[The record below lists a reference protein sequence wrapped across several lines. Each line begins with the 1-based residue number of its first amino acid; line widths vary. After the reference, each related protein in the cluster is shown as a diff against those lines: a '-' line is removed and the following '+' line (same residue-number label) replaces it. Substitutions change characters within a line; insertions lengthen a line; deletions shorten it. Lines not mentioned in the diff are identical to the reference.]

1 MLALSMENAYTY
13 LPINLASRGLSTDI
27 FGRCTKRHKNHQC
40 NILSN
45 SKNLKAT

>member
-1 MLALSMENAYTY
+1 MLALSMENAHTY

-45 SKNLKAT
+45 SKNLEAT